1 MKFDWIKY
9 LLFITIAALLSWG
22 GYTLC
27 DGEAQKLPMAIVV
40 FVSLAA
46 GAILLCIDFETH
58 GKRFNIKTLG
68 ILYLVISLI
77 MNFIYVFLD
86 FTTAGIAVPN
96 GILLLLFVII
106 GYSIAKAK
114 V

>member
-27 DGEAQKLPMAIVV
+27 DGEAQKWPMAVVV
-40 FVSLAA
+40 FISLAV
-46 GAILLCIDFETH
+46 GAILLCIDFESH
-58 GKRFNIKTLG
+58 GKIVNIKTLG

-77 MNFIYVFLD
+77 MNFIYCFCD

-96 GILLLLFVII
+96 GILLLVFLII
-106 GYSIAKAK
+106 GYSITKAK